1 MAAETILKSTYMD
14 DSMDSVLN
22 EDKGLELHRQL
33 SQLLTK
39 AGMHVRKWLSNSS
52 RVLRDI
58 PLDDHKAEVDLDTDN
73 LPSAKTLGVWWLAD
87 KDVFTFKENAPSEEM
102 RYTKRNF
109 FKKIAT
115 LFDPIRLLSPFTIR
129 AKILLQEMWMA
140 GLDWDEELSEPVTN
154 SAKTWFNELSG
165 LKQFQIPRCLLVE
178 GKQIDNVSL
187 HTFVDASESAFGAV
201 TYIRYCYE
209 DGTISTNI
217 VAAKTRVAPSTA
229 TSIPRLELMGAVT
242 GVRLSTRIAKVL
254 ELQTSQ
260 LMFWSDSQN
269 VLWWIRGHSRNFKPF
284 VANRVGE
291 IQTSTNPAQW
301 RHLPTTLNPA
311 DILSRGMKTADLLEC
326 DRWWTGPDFLK
337 QSEAAW
343 PSKTIK
349 GKHTGYDEMKRSARL
364 QLDKST
370 PEDIAE
376 NSSKFT
382 YFTILTDEM
391 EFPINP
397 CNYSSLLRHG

>member
-1 MAAETILKSTYMD
+1 M
-14 DSMDSVLN
+14 
-22 EDKGLELHRQL
+22 
-33 SQLLTK
+33 
-39 AGMHVRKWLSNSS
+39 
-52 RVLRDI
+52 
-58 PLDDHKAEVDLDTDN
+58 
-73 LPSAKTLGVWWLAD
+73 
-87 KDVFTFKENAPSEEM
+87 
-102 RYTKRNF
+102 
-109 FKKIAT
+109 
-115 LFDPIRLLSPFTIR
+115 
-129 AKILLQEMWMA
+129 LQEMWMA
-140 GLDWDEELSEPVTN
+140 GLDWDEELSEPLTN

-178 GKQIDNVSL
+178 GKQIDDVSL

-242 GVRLSTRIAKVL
+242 GVRLSTGIAKVL

-260 LMFWSDSQN
+260 LMFWSDSRN

-291 IQTSTNPAQW
+291 MQTSTNPEQW
-301 RHLPTTLNPA
+301 RHVPNTLNPA

-326 DRWWTGPDFLK
+326 DRRWTGPDFLK
-337 QSEAAW
+337 QSEAVW
-343 PSKTIK
+343 PSKKIE
-349 GKHTGYDEMKRSARL
+349 GKRTGYDKMKRSARL
-364 QLDKST
+364 QLDEST

-376 NSSKFT
+376 NSSKYT
-382 YFTILTDEM
+382 YFTITTGEM

-397 CNYSSLLRHG
+397 CIYSSLLRLKRVLAWVNRFVDNCKKQKENRTSGELLSDEVKRAQVQIIHFTQVTEFNDEWKALCRGKTLPSNSKLLGLQPKLDEDGLMRSDGRL